1 MNHSRRNYPVLIGST
16 GWQHPAWCDD
26 YYPAD
31 LPADWQL
38 AYYANEFPVLLVPAG
53 TALPEAFGDEA
64 DLDLQ
69 LVFELTAAG
78 TSDLQQQLAQ
88 LPAVESR
95 HLLLRTNLNLAPQA
109 LSELLDILGEEMVC
123 VDFGSAAPAARMQE
137 LLTARQVGW
146 CWHGT
151 GEADGLAVGR
161 LGIARI
167 EAGAATPLQLR
178 HWVQTCLAAASPER
192 SQCLLFEGR
201 PPAVETLR
209 QAQLILDLL

>member
-1 MNHSRRNYPVLIGST
+1 MNHTSRNYPVLIGST

-53 TALPEAFGDEA
+53 VALPEDYEAEA

-69 LVFELTAAG
+69 LVFELTATTVSG
-78 TSDLQQQLAQ
+78 LQQQLAQ
-88 LPAVESR
+88 LPAIEARS
-95 HLLLRTNLNLAPQA
+95 LLLRANMNLPPEILP
-109 LSELLDILGEEMVC
+109 ELLDILGEETVC
-123 VDFGSAAPAARMQE
+123 VDFGSAGPDARLQE
-137 LLTARQVGW
+137 LLTARQIGW
-146 CWHGT
+146 CWHG
-151 GEADGLAVGR
+151 EDQANGLAVGR

-167 EAGAATPLQLR
+167 AAGTATPLQLR
-178 HWVQTCLAAASPER
+178 QWVQTCLAAAAPER
-192 SQCLLFEGR
+192 HQFLFFEGR
-201 PPAVETLR
+201 PPAVEILR